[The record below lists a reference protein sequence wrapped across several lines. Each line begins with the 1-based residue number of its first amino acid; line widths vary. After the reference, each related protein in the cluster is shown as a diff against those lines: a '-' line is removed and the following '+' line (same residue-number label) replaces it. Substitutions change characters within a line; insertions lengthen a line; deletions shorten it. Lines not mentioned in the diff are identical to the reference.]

1 MLQCQDCMAFAES
14 LTGALPY
21 LDPKIFM
28 MAKSKQSVLV
38 IFFKNFAMQLRYFI
52 YFLQWSRNM
61 KQRRKQDLAGCT
73 LTASILG
80 IILLT
85 AGVVVLTVFVNKHQ
99 SY

>member
-1 MLQCQDCMAFAES
+1 MAFAES
-14 LTGALPY
+14 LNGALPY

-28 MAKSKQSVLV
+28 TLKRRQSVLV
-38 IFFKNFAMQLRYFI
+38 IFLRTLPCSADILFI
-52 YFLQWSRNM
+52 LLQWSRNM

>member
-14 LTGALPY
+14 LNGALPY

-28 MAKSKQSVLV
+28 RLKSRQSVLV
-38 IFFKNFAMQLRYFI
+38 IFIKTLRCSLDILFI
-52 YFLQWSRNM
+52 LLQWSRNM